1 MYCGIAESEKT
12 YSESSVYSFYTESW
26 CVGVS
31 KTKVCC
37 FLFFLS
43 TQFSNVILRK
53 ETQISV
59 LISGWLHLFRTII
72 HMTEE
77 PKPLHNP
84 EAGVHTV
91 FVPPA
96 V

>member
-1 MYCGIAESEKT
+1 MALQSQRKHIQKAL
-12 YSESSVYSFYTESW
+12 FILFIQNL
-26 CVGVS
+26 GVS
-31 KTKVCC
+31 E
-37 FLFFLS
+37 FLKPKYAVFFFFLS

-53 ETQISV
+53 GTQISV